1 MMKSMTGFGHGE
13 AVDETWRVA
22 AELSGVNRKQTDIS
36 VNLPSRLTELEP
48 EVRRQVSERISRGRV
63 NVRIAL
69 ERRDGSEGALQVDE
83 ALAQRYVEAARR
95 VSEAT
100 GADLRIAA
108 ADLFRAPGVFRMEEV
123 VADPEDV
130 REMVRQALEEGL
142 SRLIAM
148 QEEEGRHL
156 KADLETRL
164 DSIARNIGE
173 VQGQASSVVEGYRKN
188 LFARLEQSGLSLN
201 LDDDRILREIGLF
214 AERCDIS
221 EELTRIESHL
231 NQFRRYFESGEPV
244 GRPLDFLCQ
253 ELNREFNTIGSK
265 ANDAG
270 IAQRIVN
277 AKTELEKIREQVQ
290 NVQ

>member
-1 MMKSMTGFGHGE
+1 MKSMTGYGHGE
-13 AVDETWRVA
+13 AGDDTWQIT
-22 AELSGVNRKQTDIS
+22 AELSGVNRKQTDIA
-36 VNLPSRLTELEP
+36 VNLPGRLVDLEP
-48 EVRRQVSERISRGRV
+48 DLRRRIASRISRGRI
-63 NVRIAL
+63 NARISL
-69 ERRDGSEGALQVDE
+69 ERRGAGAGQLRVDE
-83 ALAQRYVEAARR
+83 TLARQYVEAARR

-108 ADLFRAPGVFRMEEV
+108 ADLFRAPGVFQMEEIE
-123 VADPEDV
+123 ADPEALRGLV
-130 REMVRQALEEGL
+130 EQATDAAL
-142 SRLIAM
+142 SKLIAM

-156 KADLETRL
+156 RADLEARL
-164 DSIARNIGE
+164 SFIAEHIDAVAARAPE
-173 VQGQASSVVEGYRKN
+173 VITTHRKN
-188 LFARLEQSGLSLN
+188 LFSRLENAGLQLD
-201 LDDDRILREIGLF
+201 LDDERILREIGLF

-221 EELTRIESHL
+221 EELTRIDSHL
-231 NQFRRYFESGEPV
+231 KQFRRYFEDGHAV

>member
-1 MMKSMTGFGHGE
+1 MKSMTGYGHGE
-13 AVDETWRVA
+13 ASDDTWEITV
-22 AELSGVNRKQTDIS
+22 ELSGVNRKQTDIS
-36 VNLPSRLTELEP
+36 VSLPGRLGDLEP
-48 EVRRQVSERISRGRV
+48 EVRRQIAAAISRGRV
-63 NVRIAL
+63 NARVGL
-69 ERRDGSEGALQVDE
+69 ERRGGGEGQLLRVDE
-83 ALAQRYVEAARR
+83 SLARQYVEAARR

-100 GADLRIAA
+100 GAEIRIAA
-108 ADLFRAPGVFRMEEV
+108 ADLFRAPGVFRMEEAE
-123 VADPEDV
+123 ADPE
-130 REMVRQALEEGL
+130 ALRGL
-142 SRLIAM
+142 VEKAVDRALAGLIAM

-156 KADLETRL
+156 RADLDARL
-164 DSIARNIGE
+164 TAIAENFEE
-173 VQGQASSVVEGYRKN
+173 VRTQAPEVVGIYRRN
-188 LFARLEQSGLSLN
+188 LFARLEGSGLDLD

-221 EELTRIESHL
+221 EELTRIDSHL
-231 NQFRRYFESGEPV
+231 NQFRRYFESEEAV

-270 IAQRIVN
+270 IAQRIVI